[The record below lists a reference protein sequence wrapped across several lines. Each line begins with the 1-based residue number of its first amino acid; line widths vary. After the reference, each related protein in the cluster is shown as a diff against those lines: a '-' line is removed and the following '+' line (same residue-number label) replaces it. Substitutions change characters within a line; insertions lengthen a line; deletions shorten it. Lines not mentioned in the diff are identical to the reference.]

1 MNIKVLKEGKDK
13 NGYIYW
19 LDNKN
24 GLLYK
29 TEFSLVNLN
38 IEHKNIKT
46 IVNKD
51 SEFFLVDKSIDIEN
65 FIIKKHRKN
74 IYILLI
80 IDCFINPIIQEKE
93 FLEKLDKQLRGSQIL
108 K

>member
-38 IEHKNIKT
+38 I
-46 IVNKD
+46 
-51 SEFFLVDKSIDIEN
+51 
-65 FIIKKHRKN
+65 
-74 IYILLI
+74 
-80 IDCFINPIIQEKE
+80 
-93 FLEKLDKQLRGSQIL
+93 
-108 K
+108 